1 MKALPLALAVLLAVP
16 AFADIA
22 PSPWSRRKNAE
33 VEAEACLPQKGLK
46 KVSIVLPGGKT
57 IKADVADSVAKRE
70 KGLMC
75 VTKMPKDY
83 GMLFAFPGEQPLG
96 FWMKNTLVPLDIV
109 FIGADKKI
117 TSIAASL
124 KASTTETPDAEVATA
139 NGRGL
144 YVLELAAGEAKKRK
158 LAVGSEL
165 KFDVAL
171 PKE

>member
-1 MKALPLALAVLLAVP
+1 MKTFSLALIAVLAAP

-22 PSPWSRRKNAE
+22 PWPGRPAKRIRP
-33 VEAEACLPQKGLK
+33 EAEACRPQRGLK
-46 KVSIVLPGGKT
+46 KVSVKLPGGKT
-57 IKADVADSVAKRE
+57 IKADVADSVLKRE

-83 GMLFAFPGEQPLG
+83 GMLFAFPGEQPLN

-117 TSIAASL
+117 TAIAESL

-139 NGRGL
+139 SGRGL
-144 YVLELAAGEAKKRK
+144 FVLELAAGESKRRK
-158 LAVGSEL
+158 LKAGMAL
-165 KFDVAL
+165 DFDVAL